1 MFSPVRAP
9 VDPKKWCIV
18 VEPALEASKHNPNS
32 DHCSKILRETVK
44 FERNAI
50 YRQHQRYSAVLL
62 AEYGP
67 ILCIFEPRELCHYS
81 AVYRC
86 SSTIHN
92 LENQTNSPGLGLSAN
107 FLFGKIVS
115 YNVLKNG

>member
-1 MFSPVRAP
+1 MFSSVGAH

-18 VEPALEASKHNPNS
+18 IEPALEASKHNPNS

-50 YRQHQRYSAVLL
+50 HRQHQRYSAVLL

-67 ILCIFEPRELCHYS
+67 ILCIFELGELC
-81 AVYRC
+81 
-86 SSTIHN
+86 TIHN
-92 LENQTNSPGLGLSAN
+92 LENQTNSPGLGSSAN
-107 FLFGKIVS
+107 LLFGKIVS

>member
-18 VEPALEASKHNPNS
+18 VEPALEA
-32 DHCSKILRETVK
+32 
-44 FERNAI
+44 
-50 YRQHQRYSAVLL
+50 
-62 AEYGP
+62 
-67 ILCIFEPRELCHYS
+67 RELCHYS